1 MFLLSR
7 DQARAYYGGEDN
19 AGAAIGGAAPLRPL
33 DPQDELYRLLGL
45 VPAREERS
53 DGQPSQDR
61 DLRQQSVD
69 NLVAQITGFYSPDL
83 EAFYMLETI
92 IGGVSGGSAR
102 ATMAHEFTH
111 ALQDQYHDLNALAAA
126 RADDWD
132 AFRALQDVVEGDA
145 IASESAYLG
154 FTLRSTYRLPVCFR
168 IPAPARA
175 GVPFGVERELDTW
188 YEDGPCFIEAVT
200 PLLANGVADV
210 WAALPTTT
218 EQILHPEKYLAGEGA
233 LPVSLPPLTP
243 ALGAGWR
250 SLLGSSFGEFSLQN
264 LLLLGLAADRV
275 LVQRAA
281 AGWGGD
287 AWELYT
293 RGDDRLLAYA
303 VEWDDAGEAREFW
316 AAFVASLSAR
326 SPVARPAPD
335 ALMVE
340 IGGVVWRAALVG
352 ARVDLVVST
361 DAAAAMDAAAAI
373 GLP

>member
-19 AGAAIGGAAPLRPL
+19 AGGIGGAAPLRPL

-145 IASESAYLG
+145 IASEAPTSASRCAPLIAC
-154 FTLRSTYRLPVCFR
+154 RSASGSRR
-168 IPAPARA
+168 RPAPAS
-175 GVPFGVERELDTW
+175 PS
-188 YEDGPCFIEAVT
+188 
-200 PLLANGVADV
+200 
-210 WAALPTTT
+210 
-218 EQILHPEKYLAGEGA
+218 
-233 LPVSLPPLTP
+233 VS
-243 ALGAGWR
+243 
-250 SLLGSSFGEFSLQN
+250 SGSSTPG
-264 LLLLGLAADRV
+264 
-275 LVQRAA
+275 
-281 AGWGGD
+281 
-287 AWELYT
+287 T
-293 RGDDRLLAYA
+293 RTAP
-303 VEWDDAGEAREFW
+303 
-316 AAFVASLSAR
+316 ASSR
-326 SPVARPAPD
+326 R
-335 ALMVE
+335 
-340 IGGVVWRAALVG
+340 
-352 ARVDLVVST
+352 
-361 DAAAAMDAAAAI
+361 
-373 GLP
+373 